1 MYEVTKICP
10 CKIEVH
16 DRLKC
21 GNEITDYDNRSMA
34 KYQTEVILGR
44 YMTAILQE
52 INQLIFILKAGKK
65 RLSS

>member
-1 MYEVTKICP
+1 MTDLSVVY
-10 CKIEVH
+10 
-16 DRLKC
+16 
-21 GNEITDYDNRSMA
+21 EITDYDNRSMA

-65 RLSS
+65 GCQAEV